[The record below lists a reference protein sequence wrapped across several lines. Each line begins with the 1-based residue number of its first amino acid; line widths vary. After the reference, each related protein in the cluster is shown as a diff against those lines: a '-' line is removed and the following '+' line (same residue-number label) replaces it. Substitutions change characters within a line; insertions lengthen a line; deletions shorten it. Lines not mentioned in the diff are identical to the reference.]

1 MADTDQVL
9 DILMAVQTLLGR
21 SANGITPPTEFSS
34 QVQLCSQ
41 LLDND
46 VTGLIN
52 PIVDFITDAVGEL
65 NFRVETDNDNLTKKL
80 NLWLEQLN
88 LENNYYIPSGYRHF
102 NKQYVKEYYKSSFNL
117 VKYDFSLI
125 DDFKLPTTLQLLDVS
140 NLKGERKNG
149 RNFYTINEKPLPKNV
164 FIRKDG
170 YDYDPTPS
178 PILIARGVWANAQL
192 KKQLKTRNSDVLK
205 QVLNYLLHVKIGDA
219 NNPARKPSDLNKVI
233 NGDTA
238 SGVSGLKDVLQDAK
252 NSSADKPMPVY
263 ASNSDVKLEHILADL
278 TKQLSSENYE
288 QIDRD
293 ILSGMGLVDIVQ
305 GISSTRKEAVLNPKP
320 LMQKTV
326 NLILDIESIYRDLI
340 YQIIDENKVSGSK
353 YFSKLNKIRIVR
365 SPIKAFWNDTMLT
378 LIRSYYDRGLL
389 SYRTTLDS
397 LDMDIDSEINRRDHE
412 IREGQDLTLY
422 PRLTVNNEDK
432 AIDLVILETPNT
444 DEEVTDDKK
453 GLEAKNFNNASAEE
467 DELVEAF
474 YKNISQIDPKIAKKM
489 SREVLADFMQ
499 VFNRAWKTYEG
510 RGKKIQEV
518 LAFKTAW
525 TVIKKVAI
533 KNDKGIWIKKDKP
546 VMASKEQSNE
556 EVINDT
562 IALKK
567 LEMLSLQEKLIKKY
581 LPEEGDN

>member
-9 DILMAVQTLLGR
+9 DILAAVQTLLGR

-41 LLDND
+41 LLNND

-65 NFRVETDNDNLTKKL
+65 KFRVETDNDNLTKKL

-88 LENNYYIPSGYRHF
+88 LENNYYIPSGYKHF
-102 NKQYVKEYYKSSFNL
+102 NKQYVKEYFKSSFNL
-117 VKYDFSLI
+117 VNYKFSLV
-125 DDFKLPTTLQLLDVS
+125 DDLKLPTTVKLLDVS
-140 NLKGERKNG
+140 NLKYDDTKG
-149 RNFYTINEKPLPKNV
+149 YTIDSNPLPKNI
-164 FIRKDG
+164 FIRKEG
-170 YDYDPTPS
+170 YDYDEFPTPF
-178 PILIARGVWANAQL
+178 LMARGVWANAQL
-192 KKQLKTRNSDVLK
+192 KKALKTRNSDVLK

-263 ASNSDVKLEHILADL
+263 ASNSDVKLEHVLADL
-278 TKQLSSENYE
+278 TNQLSSNNYE

-293 ILSGMGLVDIVQ
+293 ILSGIGMIDIVQ
-305 GISSTRKEAVLNPKP
+305 GVSSSRKESVLNPKP

-326 NLILDIESIYRDLI
+326 NLILSIESIYRDLI
-340 YQIIDENKVSGSK
+340 YQIIEENAVTGGK

-432 AIDLVILETPNT
+432 AIDLVNLETPSS

-453 GLEAKNFNNASAEE
+453 GVEAKNFNQASAEE
-467 DELVEAF
+467 DEMVEAF